1 MGMSPTN
8 AEERQHM
15 SDVAMAREY
24 VAEIGG
30 STQAKIAIATAF
42 EWLERLFPHKGE
54 PKNQWTERRVRSFW
68 NEEAALVQFREMV
81 ELHRA
86 AEAARAERA
95 KKEARKKHAAYREET
110 ARLAAVALLRT
121 SGRDSRMAS

>member
-1 MGMSPTN
+1 MDKPYRN
-8 AEERQHM
+8 ADGPRPM
-15 SDVAMAREY
+15 SDVAMARDY
-24 VAEIGG
+24 VREIGD
-30 STQAKIAIATAF
+30 STQRKVAVNATLK
-42 EWLERLFPHKGE
+42 WLTKLFPHRGE
-54 PKNQWTERRVRSFW
+54 PKNQWTERRVQSFW

-121 SGRDSRMAS
+121 SGRDSRMAP